1 MIQILHDTK
10 IPFMS
15 YRRYFYMFSGAVLL
29 ATIIWLAV
37 HGGPRYSVDFTG
49 GTLVQLQTAKVM
61 HPDDVRKALD
71 AAGYKGYELQAAG
84 KGDELL
90 IRLATQEQ
98 SIDPVTHKP
107 TDVFAKV
114 RDALLKADP
123 ASDPKL
129 RHLEAV
135 GPKVGGE
142 LRHKALWA
150 VLFSLGGILLYVGI
164 RYEFKFA
171 VGAVISLF
179 HDVFAA
185 FGVILFAHREVSLTV
200 IAALLTLAGYSI
212 NDTIVIFDRIR
223 EDLKLGVRGTFKEL
237 INQALNQTLSRT
249 IITSGTVF
257 LATVSLYIFG
267 GGAINDF
274 AFTFLV
280 GIITGTYSS
289 IYIASFL
296 VLLMHKGQRPK
307 MGSQVAMT
315 SNAAEV
321 ASSSRA

>member
-223 EDLKLGVRGTFKEL
+223 ERSKQLHKLSHEEMMNTAMNE
-237 INQALNQTLSRT
+237 TLSRT
-249 IITSGTVF
+249 IITSLTVF
-257 LATVSLYIFG
+257 LAVLSLYLFG
-267 GGAINDF
+267 GEVINDF
-274 AFTFLV
+274 ALCMLAGVIF
-280 GIITGTYSS
+280 GTYSS
-289 IYIASFL
+289 IY
-296 VLLMHKGQRPK
+296 
-307 MGSQVAMT
+307 
-315 SNAAEV
+315 V
-321 ASSSRA
+321 ASALALDIWNWLDKKKGVVRAKAAKSAA

>member
-29 ATIIWLAV
+29 ATVIWLVV

-90 IRLATQEQ
+90 IRLPTQEQ

-107 TDVFAKV
+107 ADVFGKV

-185 FGVILFAHREVSLTV
+185 FGVILFMHREGSLTV

-223 EDLKLGVRGTFKEL
+223 ERSKQLHKLSHEEMMNTAMNE
-237 INQALNQTLSRT
+237 TLSRT
-249 IITSGTVF
+249 IITSLTVF
-257 LATVSLYIFG
+257 LAVLSLYLFG
-267 GGAINDF
+267 GEVINDF
-274 AFTFLV
+274 ALCMLAGVIF
-280 GIITGTYSS
+280 GTYSS
-289 IYIASFL
+289 IY
-296 VLLMHKGQRPK
+296 
-307 MGSQVAMT
+307 
-315 SNAAEV
+315 V
-321 ASSSRA
+321 ASALALDIWNWLDKKKGVVRTKAAKSAA